1 MRNDFIDFYQVL
13 WNGELLRYHR
23 VGESGNSVYWT
34 KKSMIDCGEF
44 DEWKVK
50 EVNFEEFKGAEEIS
64 YDCIANDMQ
73 NVFMEEDFQSAK
85 DLSLELWNKY
95 VNPNGTYRVVKFAD
109 DVLISTVAEGK
120 KKAEAFSLAEQLEK
134 ENRNPIVSYEVFSES
149 CVLESVST
157 LLMENGF
164 KPIKEGSTIYEYGG
178 CSIIAGNRKLKD
190 VKSQMISIL
199 AQIDMVERMNNML
212 TQEEE
217 KEAVEK
223 AEPKK
228 KTKKKES
235 KPKEEAKP
243 ENEEKKEKKE
253 EKEEEKEELPM
264 DGEEEDVFKENTE
277 PVDPVYVAESL
288 KEVQTPIFRRLTL
301 DGNRYYF
308 RVMDDG
314 YVKIYASGTN
324 LIKDGYAENKDALNE
339 WKALMKDLGKDP
351 VAIAK
356 YEADKGTI
364 MHYFYGLYLMGRDI
378 YLRRSFIEKTLK
390 ESDLRLE
397 KGNMEKFLSSPEDI
411 ENMID
416 RIIRFAKFCSDYKVK
431 PLLIE
436 KILCLEEYEVA
447 SPVDLVCEMTM
458 EEVVEGYFGETYLR
472 ASGGHKKG
480 DPKLSKKRV
489 EKKIY
494 AIVDFK
500 SGGIWPSYALQLE
513 MYRRMVN
520 RWYEGKI
527 NVEKIYNFSPKSE
540 SSKGYTLRDQTGSKE
555 IKKADVVFAQGMI
568 NHQNKEKKYKMF
580 VGKLNINEG
589 YNEEKVSV
597 TYDIAYELSKRF
609 GNFE

>member
-1 MRNDFIDFYQVL
+1 M
-13 WNGELLRYHR
+13 
-23 VGESGNSVYWT
+23 
-34 KKSMIDCGEF
+34 
-44 DEWKVK
+44 
-50 EVNFEEFKGAEEIS
+50 
-64 YDCIANDMQ
+64 
-73 NVFMEEDFQSAK
+73 
-85 DLSLELWNKY
+85 
-95 VNPNGTYRVVKFAD
+95 KFAD

-157 LLMENGF
+157 LLLENGF
-164 KPIKEGSTIYEYGG
+164 KPIKEGSTIYEYEG
-178 CSIIAGNRKLKD
+178 CSIVAGNRKLKD
-190 VKSQMISIL
+190 VKSQIISIL

-217 KEAVEK
+217 KEAMEK

-235 KPKEEAKP
+235 KPKEEVKP
-243 ENEEKKEKKE
+243 ENK
-253 EKEEEKEELPM
+253 EKEEEKKEEGKEEKEEELPM

-351 VAIAK
+351 IAIAK

-458 EEVVEGYFGETYLR
+458 EEIVEGYFGETYLR

-520 RWYEGKI
+520 KWYEGKI